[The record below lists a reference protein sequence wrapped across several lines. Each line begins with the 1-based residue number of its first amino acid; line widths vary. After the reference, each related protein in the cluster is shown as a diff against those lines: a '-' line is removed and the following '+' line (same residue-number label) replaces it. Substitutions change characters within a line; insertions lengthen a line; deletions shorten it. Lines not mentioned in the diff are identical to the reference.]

1 MNRDEFIERL
11 QRTLASGL
19 NSYQVA
25 DNVRYYREYI
35 DGEIRKGVPEEEVL
49 SMLGDPRLLGK
60 SIIEANKRTGASEG
74 RGGIY
79 DEEAVNESQ
88 VVDAYEE
95 DEVRKKKHSG
105 WWILIPVVLLLLLA
119 VTVVFSLLS
128 FCGPVIVV
136 LIVIA
141 LAGRIKKRRQ

>member
-1 MNRDEFIERL
+1 MIRDEFLERL
-11 QRTLASGL
+11 QRTLAGGL

-95 DEVRKKKHSG
+95 DDVRKKKLSG
-105 WWILIPVVLLLLLA
+105 WWLLIPAILILLLA
-119 VTVVFSLLS
+119 VTLVFSLVSIL
-128 FCGPVIVV
+128 GPFIVV
-136 LIVIA
+136 LIVIV
-141 LAGRIKKRRQ
+141 LAGRLKKRRK

>member
-11 QRTLASGL
+11 QRTLAGGL

-79 DEEAVNESQ
+79 DEEAVDESQ

-95 DEVRKKKHSG
+95 QEVRKKRLSG
-105 WWILIPVVLLLLLA
+105 WWILILVLLLLLLAA
-119 VTVVFSLLS
+119 VAVFSLL
-128 FCGPVIVV
+128 GPFAVV
-136 LIVIA
+136 LIVIVA
-141 LAGRIKKRRQ
+141 ADRIKKHRQ